1 MNNQGDQAE
10 ETSPAGKPQ
19 GADPGS
25 NELLNKILER
35 VLKTREAR
43 SLLVEAV
50 PVVLKI
56 WVGGSGWRRLVSK
69 VAAGTLKK
77 GFSGAS
83 GSGEEAIK
91 KLFEDPDFL
100 DALVELITGLLT
112 GIEDVLITG
121 AQTLERMP
129 SDDKKKIATEKISR
143 LMHGNTGAMV
153 TNCARVIN
161 DIHQNDPEFLSRV
174 LAPGIRKWV
183 ASVDFGE
190 LKEAVDGSA
199 QGLVSLVETT
209 NHAMWQY
216 PAKVIL
222 CLSLLPSLANIL
234 GRSALVS
241 VSQLEEIPPDLLTDI
256 VISLAKEIDMSMVG
270 GLVNALAEIERK
282 LHTGSALLGDA
293 GAPQLPK
300 LFSEKLEEIIAGT
313 DPVLF
318 WKARVAIAEIK
329 TSFDQAVLN
338 ALHQDPEHLKEAM
351 LKHPELINIRRQ
363 QINQKLLQFEAM
375 DDGEFDALWTERLAA
390 YDVQESAEVLNNF
403 LKIIN
408 RLWDQN
414 PDALV
419 NMVSRFSNAIDDDA
433 LAQTAQHLFDAA
445 EGSFR
450 PVARSVVPGLV
461 TWVCHVLRPED
472 DVYEE
477 DAARAREALRSLLM
491 SEEV

>member
-1 MNNQGDQAE
+1 MNDQRDQPA
-10 ETSPAGKPQ
+10 ETSPVGQAHGT
-19 GADPGS
+19 DPDF
-25 NELLNKILER
+25 NVLLNKILER

-43 SLLVEAV
+43 SLLAEVV

-56 WVGGSGWRRLVSK
+56 WEGGSNWRRIVSK

-77 GFSGAS
+77 GFVGSS
-83 GSGEEAIK
+83 ESGEEPIE

-100 DALVELITGLLT
+100 DALVELITGLFT
-112 GIEDVLITG
+112 GVEDVLITG
-121 AQTLERMP
+121 AQTLAQMP
-129 SDDKKKIATEKISR
+129 PDDKKKIVTEKISR
-143 LMHGNTGAMV
+143 LVHGKTGDMV

-161 DIHQNDPEFLSRV
+161 DIQQNDPEFLSRV
-174 LAPGIRKWV
+174 LAPGIGKWV

-199 QGLVSLVETT
+199 QGVVSLVETA
-209 NHAMWQY
+209 NQAMWQY

-222 CLSLLPSLANIL
+222 CLSLLPSLANII

-241 VSQLEEIPPDLLTDI
+241 INQLEEIPPDLLTDI
-256 VISLAKEIDMSMVG
+256 VISMAREIDVSMVV
-270 GLVNALAEIERK
+270 GLTNALAEIGRK

-293 GAPQLPK
+293 GSPQLPK

-318 WKARVAIAEIK
+318 WKARIVIAEIK
-329 TSFDQAVLN
+329 ASFDQAM
-338 ALHQDPEHLKEAM
+338 ADAIHQDPKHFKQAM
-351 LKHPELINIRRQ
+351 LKHPERINIRRQ
-363 QINQKLLQFEAM
+363 HMNRKLLQFETM
-375 DDGEFDALWTERLAA
+375 DDGEFSELWTESLAA
-390 YDVQESAEVLNNF
+390 YDAQETAEILNNY

-414 PDALV
+414 PEALM
-419 NMVSRFSNAIDDDA
+419 NMVSRFSSALDDDA
-433 LAQTAQHLFDAA
+433 LADTAQHFFNDAG
-445 EGSFR
+445 GSFR

-461 TWVCHVLRPED
+461 TWVCHVLKPED
-472 DVYEE
+472 DAYEE
-477 DAARAREALRSLLM
+477 DAARARKALRSLLM

>member
-1 MNNQGDQAE
+1 MNEQRDQAA
-10 ETSPAGKPQ
+10 ETSPVGKPQ
-19 GADPGS
+19 GADPDF
-25 NELLNKILER
+25 NELLNKTLER

-43 SLLVEAV
+43 LLLVEAI

-56 WVGGSGWRRLVSK
+56 WAGGSGWRRLVSK
-69 VAAGTLKK
+69 VAAGTLNK

-83 GSGEEAIK
+83 ENGNEAIE
-91 KLFEDPDFL
+91 KLFKDPDFL
-100 DALVELITGLLT
+100 DALLELITGVFT
-112 GIEDVLITG
+112 GIEGVLITG

-129 SDDKKKIATEKISR
+129 PDDKKKIATEKISR

-190 LKEAVDGSA
+190 LKAAMDGSA
-199 QGLVSLVETT
+199 PGLVSLVETT

-222 CLSLLPSLANIL
+222 CLSLLPSLANII
-234 GRSALVS
+234 GRSTLVS
-241 VSQLEEIPPDLLTDI
+241 ISQLEEIPPDLLTDI
-256 VISLAKEIDMSMVG
+256 VISLAREIDGPMIA
-270 GLVNALAEIERK
+270 GLTKAFTEIVRK
-282 LHTGSALLGDA
+282 VHTGSALLGDA

-300 LFSEKLEEIIAGT
+300 LFSEKMEEIIVGT

-318 WKARVAIAEIK
+318 WKARIAIAEIK
-329 TSFDQAVLN
+329 ASFDQTMLN
-338 ALHQDPEHLKEAM
+338 ALHQNPEHLKEAM
-351 LKHPELINIRRQ
+351 LKHPELINIRQQ
-363 QINQKLLQFEAM
+363 QINKKLLQFEAM
-375 DDGEFDALWTERLAA
+375 DDGEFVALWTERLAA
-390 YDVQESAEVLNNF
+390 TDAQETAEVLNNF
-403 LKIIN
+403 LKLVN

-414 PDALV
+414 PDTLV
-419 NMVSRFSNAIDDDA
+419 DVLSQFWSAIDDDA
-433 LAQTAQHLFDAA
+433 LAETAQYLFDNSD
-445 EGSFR
+445 GSFR

-472 DVYEE
+472 DAYEE
-477 DAARAREALRSLLM
+477 DAARARDALRSLLM